1 MEHSFLILS
10 GGPSLDP
17 SSGSMIIFFEI
28 IQLPATEYLYRSR
41 LKESPMS
48 GHSKW
53 ATIKHKKG
61 AADAKRG
68 KIFTKIIKEITVA
81 ARMGG
86 GDEDANPRLR
96 TVVLKAKAA
105 NMPKDNIERAIKK
118 GTGDLDGV
126 EYVELSYEAYAP
138 GGVGLIIEA
147 LTDNKN
153 RTAADVRTILSKSGG
168 ELAASGAVSYMFNR
182 KGLIIYNT
190 ENIDF
195 DSLFEA
201 ALEAGAEDVAEDGDY
216 IEVFT
221 EPGDFANILE
231 GLQEAGFEQ
240 ESAEVSLIA
249 ENRVS
254 LVNEKTAKVLRLIDR
269 LEDNDDVQS
278 VASNLDI
285 PDDFEMPE

>member
-1 MEHSFLILS
+1 
-10 GGPSLDP
+10 
-17 SSGSMIIFFEI
+17 
-28 IQLPATEYLYRSR
+28 
-41 LKESPMS
+41 MS

-53 ATIKHKKG
+53 HSIKHKKG

-96 TVVLKAKAA
+96 TVVLKARAA

-118 GTGDLDGV
+118 GTGDLEGT

-138 GGVGLIIEA
+138 GGVGLLIET

-168 ELAASGAVSYMFNR
+168 QLATTGAVSYMFR
-182 KGLIIYNT
+182 RRGMIIYQNPDY
-190 ENIDF
+190 NF
-195 DSLFEA
+195 DRVFEA
-201 ALEAGAEDVAEDGDY
+201 ALEAGAIDVSEDGDV
-216 IEVFT
+216 IEVMT
-221 EPGDFANILE
+221 ESSGFADVVDRLSE
-231 GLQEAGFEQ
+231 SGYEPS
-240 ESAEVSLIA
+240 SAELTMLPDT
-249 ENRVS
+249 RTT
-254 LVNEKTAKVLRLIDR
+254 LDNEKCTRVLTLIER

-278 VASNLDI
+278 VASNLDL
-285 PDDFEMPE
+285 PDDFEPG

>member
-1 MEHSFLILS
+1 
-10 GGPSLDP
+10 
-17 SSGSMIIFFEI
+17 
-28 IQLPATEYLYRSR
+28 
-41 LKESPMS
+41 MS

-53 ATIKHKKG
+53 HTIKHKKG
-61 AADAKRG
+61 ATDAKRG

-86 GDEDANPRLR
+86 GEEEANPRLR
-96 TVVLKAKAA
+96 TVILKAKAA

-118 GTGDLDGV
+118 GTGDLEGV
-126 EYVELSYEAYAP
+126 EYVELNYEAYAP
-138 GGVGLIIEA
+138 GGVGMMIEA

-168 ELAASGAVSYMFNR
+168 QLAASGAVSYMFNR
-182 KGLIIYNT
+182 KGLIVYEA

-195 DSLFEA
+195 EALFEA
-201 ALEAGAEDVAEDGDY
+201 ALEAGAEDVTEEGSM
-216 IEVFT
+216 IEVIT
-221 EPGDFANILE
+221 EPGDFGDVLE
-231 GLQEAGFEQ
+231 ALQTGGFEQ
-240 ESAEVSLIA
+240 VSAEVLMIP
-249 ENRVS
+249 ENTVT
-254 LVNEKTAKVLRLIDR
+254 LEDEKVAKVLRLIDR